1 MLGLRKF
8 TLKVNFFY
16 IHLIPVFCHS
26 FLHHFVLFMSKY
38 CDPDDGRPY
47 DEAKNEFSVRMVA
60 CTMAIVILLTTNLSQ
75 MTRQFLSLASA
86 RAKNEFSI

>member
-1 MLGLRKF
+1 MA
-8 TLKVNFFY
+8 
-16 IHLIPVFCHS
+16 
-26 FLHHFVLFMSKY
+26 VLDDGY
-38 CDPDDGRPY
+38 CDPDYGRPY